1 MSAEATSLLFS
12 PLPDRRLPWKEFG
25 LSYSVQAVALVLL
38 VWAGVM
44 HPEILVPKK
53 EYRYIGLVSTPP
65 PLNVEPQPKRALPP
79 PPAPKLE
86 AKLRPEV
93 PENLRLRE
101 VPKPKPPREEV
112 APQLQPPPK
121 AVPKELEH
129 VAIAVPRK
137 PVQTNVFS
145 TGSSQAP
152 TINKPIEQVQTG
164 GFGDPNGVPA
174 HDNHGK
180 PVTIAQAGSY
190 DLPGGPG
197 YGNGTGGAKGSKG
210 VVASAGFGNGVAIP
224 PDSVNQ
230 RSAVRQAGFGDSEP
244 TPQPKRQ
251 VAEPQARLIP
261 AEITFKPTP
270 VYTPEARSL
279 HVEGEVLLQV
289 VFEATGKLRV
299 VRVVRGLGHG
309 LDEAAVQAAEQI
321 KFKPARREGQPADST
336 ATLHIVFQLT

>member
-1 MSAEATSLLFS
+1 MMSETNHLLFS
-12 PLPDRRLPWKEFG
+12 PLPERRPPWKEFL
-25 LSYSVQAVALVLL
+25 LSYAVEAILL
-38 VWAGVM
+38 TLIVWAGVV

-53 EYRYIGLVSTPP
+53 EYRYIGLVNTPP

-79 PPAPKLE
+79 QPAPKLM
-86 AKLRPEV
+86 AKLPEI

-101 VPKPKPPREEV
+101 APPKPKPQQEMT

-121 AVPKELEH
+121 EIPKELER
-129 VAIAVPRK
+129 VAVAVPRK

-145 TGSSQAP
+145 TGNSQAP
-152 TINKPIEQVQTG
+152 TINKPVEQVQTG

-174 HDNHGK
+174 HENHGK

-197 YGNGTGGAKGSKG
+197 YGNGTGGANGAKG
-210 VVASAGFGNGVAIP
+210 VVPSAGFGNGVAIP
-224 PDSVNQ
+224 PDTNP
-230 RSAVRQAGFGDSEP
+230 RGRVREAGFGDSEP
-244 TPQPKRQ
+244 TQQPNKRRVEQ
-251 VAEPQARLIP
+251 QAKLVP
-261 AEITFKPTP
+261 AEIISKPTP
-270 VYTPEARSL
+270 AYTPEARSL
-279 HVEGEVLLQV
+279 KIEGEVLLEV
-289 VFEATGKLRV
+289 VFEASGKLRV

-321 KFKPARREGQPADST
+321 KFKPAQREGQPADSS

>member
-1 MSAEATSLLFS
+1 MMSEANNLLFS
-12 PLPDRRLPWKEFG
+12 PLPEWRKPWKEFV
-25 LSYSVQAVALVLL
+25 LSYAVEGMILTFI
-38 VWAGVM
+38 VWFGLM
-44 HPEILVPKK
+44 HPEVLVPKK
-53 EYRYIGLVSTPP
+53 EYRYIGLVNTPP

-79 PPAPKLE
+79 PPAPKLV
-86 AKLRPEV
+86 AKLPDV
-93 PENLRLRE
+93 PENLKLHP
-101 VPKPKPPREEV
+101 VPKPKPQQEVV

-121 AVPKELEH
+121 AMPKELER
-129 VAIAVPRK
+129 VAVAVPRK

-145 TGSSQAP
+145 TGNSQAP

-197 YGNGTGGAKGSKG
+197 YGNGTGGAKGEKG
-210 VVASAGFGNGVAIP
+210 VVPSAGFGNGVAIP
-224 PDSVNQ
+224 PDSNT
-230 RSAVRQAGFGDSEP
+230 RGKVREAGFGDSEP
-244 TPQPKRQ
+244 AAQPARRK
-251 VAEPQARLIP
+251 AEQQAKLVP
-261 AEITFKPTP
+261 AEIISKPTP
-270 VYTPEARSL
+270 TYTPEARSL
-279 HVEGEVLLQV
+279 HIEGEVLLEV
-289 VFEATGKLRV
+289 VFESTGKLRV

-321 KFKPARREGQPADST
+321 KFKPAQREGQPADSS